1 MSRGLVRAATLMIL
15 SMASCAH
22 GPESTLARPA
32 DGASEAYGLDLTLMD
47 TSGERDLASL
57 KGRLVLLM
65 ISLDSCEACA
75 GLEPKLKAFA
85 AELEAES
92 VPLTYMTVLLEPPSS
107 DAPGPHERGAPW
119 GDPRL
124 AAGETRLGVID
135 TVPVTWLISR
145 SGVPVLRYEGSGSD
159 VIARLREDVGGYLR
173 VESSF

>member
-22 GPESTLARPA
+22 GPEPSLAVPA
-32 DGASEAYGLDLTLMD
+32 DGVNEAYGLDLNLID
-47 TSGERDLASL
+47 ASGERELASL
-57 KGRLVLLM
+57 KGRLVLM
-65 ISLDSCEACA
+65 MVSLASCEACA

-85 AELEAES
+85 AELEAAS
-92 VPLTYMTVLLEPPSS
+92 IPLTYMTVLLEPPSP
-107 DAPGPHERGAPW
+107 DNPEPHEKAAPW

-124 AAGETRLGVID
+124 AAGDTRLGVID

-145 SGVPVLRYEGSGSD
+145 SGVPVLRYAGSGSD
-159 VIARLREDVGGYLR
+159 VIARLRADVQGYLR

>member
-15 SMASCAH
+15 GMTSCAH
-22 GPESTLARPA
+22 GPEPSLAVPA
-32 DGASEAYGLDLTLMD
+32 DDVNVAYGLDLNLID
-47 TSGERDLASL
+47 ASGERELASL
-57 KGRLVLLM
+57 KGRLVLM
-65 ISLDSCEACA
+65 MVSLASCEACA

-92 VPLTYMTVLLEPPSS
+92 VPLTYMTVLLEPPSP
-107 DAPGPHERGAPW
+107 DNPEAHEKAAPW

-124 AAGETRLGVID
+124 AAGDTRLGVID

-159 VIARLREDVGGYLR
+159 VIARLRADVQGYLR